1 MDKIDYPSF
10 VRDRCTVPYRSAPG
24 FAPPSARG
32 NADTAA
38 AEIDQI
44 PEWFSQFLND
54 RQTRKPSAHTMKAYR
69 QGFIAIATLV
79 AGGDPSR
86 LAVTD
91 ITKDTMRNAFAAYAR
106 DHEAAS
112 IRRWWSTWNVL
123 CTFLYTGERL
133 VANPM
138 QLVGQPRLA
147 KPLPKALPRTAVEA
161 LLEAVATDQDFKR
174 QTDWAEPDLALIL
187 TALLAVLRAEELH
200 QADVGDIRT
209 TDDGAAVITSKAK
222 AARSAACPS
231 RPNCCRSSRHSS
243 PAERSASPALQSAK
257 RTSRLPPYRDG
268 PHDPAVRRPRR
279 RTYHPRNIAIAN
291 QTGLQA
297 GRPRRSTG
305 PRGPSPRA
313 AAHLRHRTSRLGCQ
327 RLHPDEAA
335 RAPTK
340 STTSAKRPATQAV
353 SSTPTA
359 PKHSERCTACTRSK
373 TKYTSS
379 PPTTTT
385 PPNTYT
391 QPLKAMTSAPVMTS
405 TPAARAAVIN
415 GVSDGS
421 ATTSNTVRVGDRSLV
436 EGPLARLRWQWIP
449 PRPAATAQPRAGNR
463 HRLAGKSL
471 LLGRQRRGAL
481 DAGLRHGDRHSAGR
495 RGRRDGDTGAH
506 LGSGDGARSRRSL
519 QNRPG
524 KGGRGD
530 DGASSDDG

>member
-91 ITKDTMRNAFAAYAR
+91 ITKDTMRNAFVAYAR

-174 QTDWAEPDLALIL
+174 Q
-187 TALLAVLRAEELH
+187 
-200 QADVGDIRT
+200 
-209 TDDGAAVITSKAK
+209 
-222 AARSAACPS
+222 
-231 RPNCCRSSRHSS
+231 N
-243 PAERSASPALQSAK
+243 
-257 RTSRLPPYRDG
+257 
-268 PHDPAVRRPRR
+268 
-279 RTYHPRNIAIAN
+279 
-291 QTGLQA
+291 
-297 GRPRRSTG
+297 
-305 PRGPSPRA
+305 
-313 AAHLRHRTSRLGCQ
+313 RLG
-327 RLHPDEAA
+327 
-335 RAPTK
+335 
-340 STTSAKRPATQAV
+340 
-353 SSTPTA
+353 
-359 PKHSERCTACTRSK
+359 
-373 TKYTSS
+373 
-379 PPTTTT
+379 
-385 PPNTYT
+385 
-391 QPLKAMTSAPVMTS
+391 
-405 TPAARAAVIN
+405 
-415 GVSDGS
+415 
-421 ATTSNTVRVGDRSLV
+421 
-436 EGPLARLRWQWIP
+436 
-449 PRPAATAQPRAGNR
+449 
-463 HRLAGKSL
+463 
-471 LLGRQRRGAL
+471 
-481 DAGLRHGDRHSAGR
+481 
-495 RGRRDGDTGAH
+495 
-506 LGSGDGARSRRSL
+506 
-519 QNRPG
+519 
-524 KGGRGD
+524 
-530 DGASSDDG
+530 

>member
-1 MDKIDYPSF
+1 MAGFAVNNLACDGLATADSQRSWHLQSMPKGLRRFGSCGRHVRAVTIDQGRTDGTIELRTQFVLTLLPSSVSDERHRLAPVLRCLMDKIDYPSF

-359 PKHSERCTACTRSK
+359 PKHSERCTACTRSR
-373 TKYTSS
+373 
-379 PPTTTT
+379 
-385 PPNTYT
+385 
-391 QPLKAMTSAPVMTS
+391 QS
-405 TPAARAAVIN
+405 THRAH
-415 GVSDGS
+415 
-421 ATTSNTVRVGDRSLV
+421 
-436 EGPLARLRWQWIP
+436 
-449 PRPAATAQPRAGNR
+449 PRPR
-463 HRLAGKSL
+463 RL
-471 LLGRQRRGAL
+471 QTPT
-481 DAGLRHGDRHSAGR
+481 HNHSKR
-495 RGRRDGDTGAH
+495 
-506 LGSGDGARSRRSL
+506 
-519 QNRPG
+519 
-524 KGGRGD
+524 
-530 DGASSDDG
+530 